1 MVNCR
6 GCNSKLSLTLIDL
19 GQSPIANNLLNNP
32 SHDTLDNHYPLH
44 AMTCENCALVQ
55 LSESL
60 PRETIFNP
68 DYVYYSSTS
77 TSWLKHSKLYAE
89 GITKMLTLNQN
100 DLVVEVAS
108 NDGYLLQFFQELGVS
123 VLGIEP
129 AIGVAKSAIKKGI
142 PTIVDFFG
150 ASLALNLASSQKPK
164 LIIGNNVLAHV
175 PNLHDFLHGV
185 SFLISDEGVI
195 TFEFPHLLNLLQN
208 TQFDTIYHEHY
219 SYLSITALMPL
230 LKKYE
235 LKVFEIEK
243 MPSHG
248 GSLRVFL
255 AKQSSRW
262 RISQAV
268 QNTLLEES
276 YFDPRNEN
284 IYKSLQINAN
294 KIKSDLLNELHQL
307 KINGKKI
314 AVYGAAAKGV
324 TLLNYCGIRSNLID
338 YAVDL
343 NPNKQGKFIP
353 GSLIPIVDPA
363 ILSSS
368 RPDVL
373 LVLPWNL
380 SIEIKLQ
387 LKDQVELGMKL
398 MRAIPKVEYF

>member
-19 GQSPIANNLLNNP
+19 GLSPIANNLLSNP
-32 SHDTLDNHYPLH
+32 SHDTADKHYPLH
-44 AMTCENCALVQ
+44 AMTCESCALVQ

-60 PRETIFNP
+60 PREAIFNP

-89 GITKMLTLNQN
+89 KITKMLTLNQN
-100 DLVVEVAS
+100 DLVVELAS
-108 NDGYLLQFFQELGVS
+108 NDGYLLQFFQELGIS

-129 AIGVAKSAIKKGI
+129 AMGVAQSAIKKGI
-142 PTIVDFFG
+142 PTVIDFFG
-150 ASLALNLASSQKPK
+150 ASLALSLASSHKPK

-175 PNLHDFLHGV
+175 PNLHDFLRGV
-185 SFLISDEGVI
+185 SLLISNEGVI

-208 TQFDTIYHEHY
+208 SQFDTIYHEHY
-219 SYLSITALMPL
+219 SYLSITALIPL
-230 LKKYE
+230 LKQYK

-243 MPSHG
+243 IPSHG
-248 GSLRVFL
+248 GSLRIFL
-255 AKQSSRW
+255 AKESSGW

-268 QNTLLEES
+268 HYTLLEES
-276 YFDPRNEN
+276 NFDPRNEN

-294 KIKSDLLNELHQL
+294 KIKSDLLKELQEL
-307 KINGKKI
+307 KVNGKKI
-314 AVYGAAAKGV
+314 AVYGAAAKGT
-324 TLLNYCGIRSNLID
+324 TLLNYCGIKSNLID

-353 GSLIPIVDPA
+353 GSLIPIVDPV

-373 LVLPWNL
+373 FVLPWNL
-380 SIEIKLQ
+380 STEIKLQ
-387 LKDQVELGMKL
+387 VKDQIRLGMKL
-398 MRAIPKVEYF
+398 IRSIPKVEYF